1 MIYLTAF
8 GIPRSPPRRP
18 TEYWR
23 SNNPHLAYNVARACA
38 VAGYT
43 ELYLELDILPDVHI
57 AEEAR
62 ECGNLTIYEAIVS
75 QSVRYSIMNDYTRS
89 IDLENR
95 QPAHLNGDTAARW
108 MLDIKQAIRE
118 PDGKVEEED
127 GQFYTLDMFGL
138 VHLDTKT

>member
-1 MIYLTAF
+1 M
-8 GIPRSPPRRP
+8 
-18 TEYWR
+18 
-23 SNNPHLAYNVARACA
+23 
-38 VAGYT
+38 AGYT